1 MSELFVIRTLD
12 NRFWEEI
19 SDMNVDLNWLVQIR
33 TRLSTID
40 F

>member
-1 MSELFVIRTLD
+1 MSELFVIRILD

-33 TRLSTID
+33 TNLSTID

>member
-1 MSELFVIRTLD
+1 MSELFVIRILD

-33 TRLSTID
+33 TNLSAID